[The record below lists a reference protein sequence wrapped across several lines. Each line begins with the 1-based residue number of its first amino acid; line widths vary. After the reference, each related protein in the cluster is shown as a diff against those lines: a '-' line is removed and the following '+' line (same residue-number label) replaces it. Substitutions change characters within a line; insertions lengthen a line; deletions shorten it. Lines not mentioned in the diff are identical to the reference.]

1 MTSCWAANP
10 KERPPI
16 SSIRELLETYLAEV
30 ESGKVENASRYELR
44 ENIDEIM
51 DDIGGEKCWGV

>member
-16 SSIRELLETYLAEV
+16 SSIRELLEMYLAEV
-30 ESGKVENASRYELR
+30 EAGKVENPSLYELR

-51 DDIGGEKCWGV
+51 DNTGGEKC

>member
-16 SSIRELLETYLAEV
+16 SSIRELLEKYLAEV
-30 ESGKVENASRYELR
+30 ESGKVENASLYELR

-51 DDIGGEKCWGV
+51 DNTGGEKCWGV

>member
-1 MTSCWAANP
+1 MRSCWAANP

-30 ESGKVENASRYELR
+30 ESGKVENASLYELR
-44 ENIDEIM
+44 ENIDEMM
-51 DDIGGEKCWGV
+51 DNYRW

>member
-1 MTSCWAANP
+1 MRSCWAANP

-30 ESGKVENASRYELR
+30 ESGKVENASLYELT

-51 DDIGGEKCWGV
+51 DNTGGEKC